1 MSLAAHNNYY
11 YAPDVTHLGLAN
23 CLEYGTLD
31 LVSMRLVS
39 ACEEHTLS
47 L

>member
-11 YAPDVTHLGLAN
+11 YATHLGLAN